1 MINGKTKLLCLL
13 GSPVEHSFSPMMHN
27 ASFQKLDI
35 NAKYLAFDVHPNTL
49 KQAVEGLRALQFIG
63 ANITIPH
70 KVNVMQYV
78 DVLDPKAAMI
88 GACNTLVHKN
98 EKVYG
103 YNTDVSG
110 FIESFKQI
118 NFEFKNKKIAILG
131 TGGAA
136 KAVLV
141 GFLCEGVETVHLF
154 SRTLEKAQEL
164 SNSIVDYQNIIPM
177 TYDILDSNYDYD
189 VVVNTT
195 PLGMHPNEG
204 KIVVNP
210 TDIGYKDT
218 VFYDLIY
225 NPNETEFLRLARL
238 SNRRT
243 MNGLDMLIYQGL
255 DALQLWFE
263 FDKANWT
270 KKDVLKVLKGNNII

>member
-1 MINGKTKLLCLL
+1 MINGKTRLLCLL
-13 GSPVEHSFSPMMHN
+13 GSPVEHSFSPTMHN
-27 ASFQKLDI
+27 ASFQKLNI

-49 KQAVEGLRALQFIG
+49 KQAVEGLRALQFMG
-63 ANITIPH
+63 ANVTIPH

-98 EKVYG
+98 DKVYG

-110 FIESFKQI
+110 FIESFKHI
-118 NFEFKNKKIAILG
+118 KFNFKNKKIAILG

-141 GFLCEGVETVHLF
+141 GFLCEGVESVHLF
-154 SRTLEKAQEL
+154 SRTLQKAQEL
-164 SNSIVDYQNIIPM
+164 SDSIKEYDNIIPM
-177 TYDILDSNYDYD
+177 TYDTLACDYPYD

-195 PLGMHPNEG
+195 PLGMHPKEG
-204 KIVVNP
+204 ETVVNP
-210 TDIGYKDT
+210 TEIGYKDT

-225 NPNETEFLRLARL
+225 NPEETEFLKLARL

-243 MNGLDMLIYQGL
+243 INGLDMLIYQGL
-255 DALQLWFE
+255 DALKLWLE
-263 FDKANWT
+263 FDNEKWT
-270 KKDVLKVLKGNNII
+270 REDVLKVLKDSNII